1 MGKIMDKSKVT
12 DLGYIIIGCLLNAYA
27 LAGILEP
34 AGLATSGYQGIAIVL
49 EKLINVRYTY
59 IYYLF
64 SIITLILAYKFLGK
78 KDVVRIIVV
87 TLIYP
92 NLILVFDKI
101 NLIFPSN
108 NVMLATIYFG
118 VISGVGSGMLYRKG
132 YTFGGTDTLAKIL
145 QKTVFKYATLAELLM
160 VINGLTIV
168 ASYFVL
174 GGEVVLYAIINH
186 VICTKLLDYVA
197 CEWGTKLYRLEVI
210 TPKYEGIRDYILSLG
225 RGVTLYEVVGGYTGE
240 VKIKMSST
248 VSPKQLVQIKSKI
261 AEIDTE
267 AFVEITHITSVYST
281 SGARFQNISE
291 CKIK

>member
-132 YTFGGTDTLAKIL
+132 YTFGGTDTLSKIL

-174 GGEVVLYAIINH
+174 GGEVVLYTIINH

-240 VKIKMSST
+240 VKIKISST

-281 SGARFQNISE
+281 SGSRFQNISE
-291 CKIK
+291 CKIN

>member
-1 MGKIMDKSKVT
+1 MGKIVNKNKVI
-12 DLGYIIIGCLLNAYA
+12 DLGYIIIGCVLNAYA

-34 AGLATSGYQGIAIVL
+34 AGLATSGYQGLAIVL

-64 SIITLILAYKFLGK
+64 SIITLILAYKFLGR
-78 KDVVRIIVV
+78 KDVLRIIVV
-87 TLIYP
+87 SIIYP
-92 NLILVFDKI
+92 NVIVLFDKMS
-101 NLIFPSN
+101 LTFPSD

-118 VISGVGSGMLYRKG
+118 IVAGVGSGILYRRG
-132 YTFGGTDTLAKIL
+132 YTFGGTDTLAKIF
-145 QKTVFKYATLAELLM
+145 QKTIFKYATLAELLM
-160 VINGLTIV
+160 IINGLTII

-186 VICTKLLDYVA
+186 IICTKLLDYVA

-210 TPKYEGIRDYILSLG
+210 TPKYEGIKDYILSMG

-240 VKIKMSST
+240 VKTKISST

-261 AEIDTE
+261 AEIDE
-267 AFVEITHITSVYST
+267 NAFVEITQITSVYST
-281 SGARFQNISE
+281 SGSRFQKISE
-291 CKIK
+291 CKIN

>member
-92 NLILVFDKI
+92 NLILIFDKI

-145 QKTVFKYATLAELLM
+145 QKTAFKYATLAELLM

-186 VICTKLLDYVA
+186 VISTKLLDYVA

-240 VKIKMSST
+240 VKIKISST

-291 CKIK
+291 CKIN